1 MISFSFVKSTFL
13 SLQGARRLIK
23 KQYVAKETDKL
34 IYLTDREIVRT
45 RTYSGCCLAFYPK
58 ECLISQFSTK

>member
-34 IYLTDREIVRT
+34 IYLTDREIVT
-45 RTYSGCCLAFYPK
+45 LAQRF
-58 ECLISQFSTK
+58 F